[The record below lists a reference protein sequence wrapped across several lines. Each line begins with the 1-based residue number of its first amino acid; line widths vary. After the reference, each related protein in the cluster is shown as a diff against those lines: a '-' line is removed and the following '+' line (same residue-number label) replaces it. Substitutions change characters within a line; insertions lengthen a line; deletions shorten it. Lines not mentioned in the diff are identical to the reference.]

1 MCLSCLLLLIPNFM
15 KKLFFLI
22 TLILASSLVCAQTN
36 RPKVAVVLSGGG
48 AKGVAHVRAL
58 KVIEE
63 AGIPIDMIV
72 GTSMGSLVGG
82 LYASGYTTHQL
93 DSIVSSMDWM
103 DILMDK
109 VDRSQRSLALKQK
122 IENFIVHAEFEKSP
136 FEVLEGGL
144 LKGNSVSYLLSEL
157 TADHLTPMNYDDLP
171 IPFACVAT
179 DITKNKEIVM
189 HHGILAESL
198 RSSMAIPGVFPPVKL
213 DSMVLVD
220 GGLKNNFPVDVARQM
235 GADYVIGVSVAAEG
249 MNYDE
254 LNSTVDVLMQ
264 VLDVVCA
271 NKVEENIK
279 SSSIFMHVD
288 VKGYSSASF
297 TSQAVDTLLVHGE
310 DAARGKWN
318 ELVELRKKLEQYGP
332 LPKLDRK
339 PKEITINYD
348 TFTPPSTIYSNK
360 NKASFIG
367 VGARFDN
374 EELASLLLGGEYEFN
389 HNNHFVVGLKARLG
403 KRIDVNVYSGF
414 TPWRKWQIDL
424 RYRFSHYETKLRGVN
439 NEAANLEYSKNRVLL
454 EFTRSWKKMLINFGT
469 QYSFVHYHKI
479 LTEENWANIR
489 DYANNERSLQYFVAL
504 KFDNQDKRLLP
515 TRGMK
520 WHIKYNYITD
530 NGYNFNGRGGVN
542 VVEGYWRMALP
553 LTKSTTLSPSVEGRF
568 IQNNNTYL
576 SHSNFIGGINSY
588 GHYITQQMSFAG
600 INYYM
605 VAPNQILV
613 GGLNLRQHITDNN
626 YLFLQGNYA
635 FAGSSLDK
643 FLNQENL
650 VGAALGYGYRSPIGP
665 IEFNFNWSN
674 VSKKLGVFLNIGYM
688 F

>member
-1 MCLSCLLLLIPNFM
+1 MR
-15 KKLFFLI
+15 KLFLLI
-22 TLILASSLVCAQTN
+22 TLVSITTVVVAQSV

-93 DSIVSSMDWM
+93 DSIVSTMNWM

-122 IENFIVHAEFEKSP
+122 LEPYIIHAEFEKSP

-157 TADHLTPMNYDDLP
+157 TADYLTPMNYDDLP

-189 HHGILAESL
+189 RKGILAESL

-249 MNYDE
+249 MEYEE

-264 VLDVVCA
+264 VLDLVCA
-271 NKVEENIK
+271 NKVEDNIEN
-279 SSSIFMHVD
+279 SDVFMHVD

-310 DAARGKWN
+310 NAARGKWKQ
-318 ELVELRKKLEQYGP
+318 LIALREKLEEYGP
-332 LPKLDRK
+332 LPSQERK
-339 PKEITINYD
+339 PKEVVVDYE
-348 TFTPPSTIYSNK
+348 TFTPPSTIYKDRNR
-360 NKASFIG
+360 ASFIG
-367 VGARFDN
+367 IGARFDN
-374 EELASLLLGGEYEFN
+374 EELASLLVGGEYEFN
-389 HNNHFVVGLKARLG
+389 HKKHFVLGVQARLG
-403 KRIDVNVYSGF
+403 KRMDINAYTGF
-414 TPWRKWQIDL
+414 VPWKKWTMNL
-424 RYRFSHYETKLRGVN
+424 RYRFSHYETKLRSDLNDV
-439 NEAANLEYSKNRVLL
+439 ANLEYSKNRVLV
-454 EFTRSWKKMLINFGT
+454 EFIRSWKQLLIDFGG
-469 QYSFVHYHKI
+469 QFSYVHYDRV
-479 LTEENWANIR
+479 LTGRNWE
-489 DYANNERSLQYFVAL
+489 DLSDFANNERSIQYFLAL
-504 KFDNQDKRLLP
+504 QFDNQDRRLLP

-520 WHIKYNYITD
+520 WKVKYNYITD
-530 NGYNFNGRGGVN
+530 NGYNFNHGRGVN
-542 VVEGYWRMALP
+542 VVEVYWHMALP
-553 LTKSTTLSPSVEGRF
+553 LTTSTVLSPSVEGRF
-568 IQNNNTYL
+568 IQKNNTYL
-576 SHSNFIGGINSY
+576 SHCNFIGGINTY
-588 GHYITQQMSFAG
+588 GHYITQQMAFAG
-600 INYYM
+600 INNYM
-605 VAPNQILV
+605 IAPNSILI
-613 GGLNLRQHITDNN
+613 GGLNLRQHLTTNN
-626 YLFLQGNYA
+626 YLFAQANYA
-635 FAGSSLDK
+635 LGSDEISTFFHDDK
-643 FLNQENL
+643 YF
-650 VGAALGYGYRSPIGP
+650 GAALGYGYKSPIGP
-665 IEFNFNWSN
+665 VELDVNWSN
-674 VSKKLGVFLNIGYM
+674 VTKKVGCFLNIGYM